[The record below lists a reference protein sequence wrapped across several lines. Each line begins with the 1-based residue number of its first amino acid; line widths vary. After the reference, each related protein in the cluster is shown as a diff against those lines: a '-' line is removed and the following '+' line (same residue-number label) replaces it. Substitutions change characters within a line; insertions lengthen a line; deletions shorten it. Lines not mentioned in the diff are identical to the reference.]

1 MGGKLVNV
9 QGVLILDKETKS
21 ESLSSLQSLRK
32 RQGRKR
38 GTSQR
43 RCQWDQSLFLVVMEA
58 SGYILTAGFLYSVAG
73 ASYLPILNG
82 MCFSSK
88 SQAEIYCRR
97 KIWRTIN

>member
-1 MGGKLVNV
+1 MEGKLVNA
-9 QGVLILDKETKS
+9 QGVLILDKETKN

-58 SGYILTAGFLYSVAG
+58 SGDILAAGFLYLVAG
-73 ASYLPILNG
+73 ASYLP
-82 MCFSSK
+82 FSPS
-88 SQAEIYCRR
+88 
-97 KIWRTIN
+97 